1 MLVKDVM
8 RKDVVTVKR
17 STTLRELM
25 GIFQKHTFHTI
36 PVLEGKKLVGI
47 VELEHLLRIFQP
59 HPPHIQEMLKRI
71 PFLEEEERNFFE
83 LEVSP
88 EMAVLCVVDD
98 IMETKFS
105 VVNDEAE
112 ISEFRR
118 LMKLYKTQRL
128 PVVNK
133 KDELVGIISLFDI
146 IMALFR
152 EKGIL

>member
-8 RKDVVTVKR
+8 RRDVVTVKR
-17 STTLRELM
+17 STTLGELM
-25 GIFQKHTFHTI
+25 EIFQKYTFHTV

-59 HPPHIQEMLKRI
+59 HPQHIQEMLKRV

-98 IMETKFS
+98 IMEVKFP
-105 VVNDEAE
+105 VIDDDAE

-118 LMKLYKTQRL
+118 LTKLYKIQKL
-128 PVVNK
+128 PVIDK
-133 KDELVGIISLFDI
+133 ERELVGIISLFDI
-146 IMALFR
+146 IMALFK